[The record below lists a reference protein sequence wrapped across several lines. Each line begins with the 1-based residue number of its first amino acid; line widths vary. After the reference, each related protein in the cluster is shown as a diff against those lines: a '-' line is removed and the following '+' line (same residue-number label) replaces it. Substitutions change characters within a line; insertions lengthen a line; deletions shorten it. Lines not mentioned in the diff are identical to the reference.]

1 MSEQILERPAAAP
14 TPAVP
19 KKRSSRMF
27 LVVGASVIAGLI
39 LGGAFL
45 LLRPPADPLADT
57 FVPVPPAAAAG
68 SEAGEVEADE
78 TAGDSEAT
86 TDGKSGGG
94 DVAADADA
102 VAEEGSTTPAKTTRV
117 RLTSRDPFAPIVAK
131 APAPETAAPDA
142 KAAEPAPAPKAASGG
157 TISAVTISPLGNSVK
172 LKLDGKKYTVD
183 EGEAFAKSYR
193 LYDIFNA
200 NCAGFLY
207 GDQNAVVCEGDS
219 VAIG

>member
-1 MSEQILERPAAAP
+1 MSEQILERPVAAP
-14 TPAVP
+14 TPQAP

-27 LVVGASVIAGLI
+27 LIVGGAVIAGLI

-45 LLRPPADPLADT
+45 LLRPASDPLGAGPLPAPPATAGGSAQQDPSDAEPASSEAD
-57 FVPVPPAAAAG
+57 AAAAG
-68 SEAGEVEADE
+68 G
-78 TAGDSEAT
+78 AT
-86 TDGKSGGG
+86 SP
-94 DVAADADA
+94 AA
-102 VAEEGSTTPAKTTRV
+102 TKRV

-131 APAPETAAPDA
+131 AAPAPAAVDAEAPD
-142 KAAEPAPAPKAASGG
+142 PAPAPKAASGG
-157 TISAVTISPLGNSVK
+157 TISALSISPLGNSVK

-219 VAIG
+219 VSIG